1 MQFCILEPELL
12 CRLVFVK
19 DVELD
24 GAQPATISPPHPPT
38 GTTELPSCP
47 VCLERLDEHVSG
59 VVTTVCNHKF
69 HNDCLRRWGD
79 TSCPVCRY
87 CQHPEESTSHCA
99 ACGTSADL
107 WICLICG
114 HVGCGRYKGSHAASH
129 WQETGHG
136 YSLELE
142 TQRVWDYASDAY
154 VHRLIRS
161 KTDGKLVELPAPDGP
176 GGASATPPVGC
187 SARGG
192 GRRGGGGNGH
202 GGVDD
207 YGSDCGH
214 MEPDMEEALVLSK
227 LDALAT
233 EYNHLLVTQ
242 LESQRQHFEALLVRQ
257 RQEMDA
263 AVEGVHAQATEA
275 KAAAAT
281 AAHSAHEAEK
291 RKHQLESKLVDMNT
305 RLGKVQEE
313 RDFLKQLNDT
323 LLSNQRE
330 YAAQLKAAQE
340 KIAGKE
346 AEISELQEQ
355 VRDIMVFLEA
365 RQTIAAAGEGGELA
379 GATVM
384 PVPEQPTK
392 GKKGGKGRKK

>member
-19 DVELD
+19 EVEFSENT
-24 GAQPATISPPHPPT
+24 ASTVPHQAPPPS

-59 VVTTVCNHKF
+59 IVTTVCNHRF

-87 CQHPEESTSHCA
+87 CQHPTEATSHCTV
-99 ACGTSADL
+99 CGSGLDL

-154 VHRLIRS
+154 VHRLVRS
-161 KTDGKLVELPAPDGP
+161 KTDGKLVEVSA
-176 GGASATPPVGC
+176 GAGSSGRNNSNNQPRAGMTASDECGADC
-187 SARGG
+187 SGL
-192 GRRGGGGNGH
+192 
-202 GGVDD
+202 
-207 YGSDCGH
+207 
-214 MEPDMEEALVLSK
+214 EPEMEEALVLSK

-233 EYNHLLVTQ
+233 EYNHLLVMQ
-242 LESQRQHFEALLVRQ
+242 LESQRQYFEGLLVRQ

-263 AVEGVHAQATEA
+263 LSEATSVQMAEL
-275 KAAAAT
+275 KASVDT
-281 AAHSAHEAEK
+281 ALANTAEAE
-291 RKHQLESKLVDMNT
+291 RRRHQLESKVTDLAG
-305 RLGKVQEE
+305 RLKKAQEE

-323 LLSNQRE
+323 LLSNQKDFKE
-330 YAAQLKAAQE
+330 KLASADKA
-340 KIAGKE
+340 IAVK
-346 AEISELQEQ
+346 AEEVNELSDQ
-355 VRDIMVFLEA
+355 VRDLMVFIEA
-365 RQTIAAAGEGGELA
+365 RQTIEAQGGEELA
-379 GATVM
+379 GGSVM
-384 PVPEQPTK
+384 AVPEAAGPLK
-392 GKKGGKGRKK
+392 GNKKGGSKARRK